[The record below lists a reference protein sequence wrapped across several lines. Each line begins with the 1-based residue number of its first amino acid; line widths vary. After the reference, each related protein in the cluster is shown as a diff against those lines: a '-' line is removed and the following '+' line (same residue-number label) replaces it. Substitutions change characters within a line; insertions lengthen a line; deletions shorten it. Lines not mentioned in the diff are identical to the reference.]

1 MPQDYN
7 IYIHSDEGKGVDIG
21 KNTVPFANQE
31 NVDDN
36 AFNSIKSGIQK
47 AESIATGG
55 FGGVINTG
63 VAALGRA
70 IPQIALIVAAGAVA
84 NKVVTTGFQH
94 LECYTGNF
102 EYSLGL
108 NNFKAAI
115 GRTLNPIGTFFKAQ
129 HIQAQAHKQNAAIRE
144 GNRLFGL
151 TRTKIG
157 V

>member
-1 MPQDYN
+1 MAENYN
-7 IYIHSDEGKGVDIG
+7 IYLHSDEGMGSDLG
-21 KNTVPFANQE
+21 KTTVPFANQE
-31 NVDDN
+31 KVDDN
-36 AFNSIKSGIQK
+36 AFNTIKSGIQK

-63 VAALGRA
+63 VAALGKVV
-70 IPQIALIVAAGAVA
+70 PQIALVVAAGAVA
-84 NKVVTTGFQH
+84 NKVMTTGFQH
-94 LECYTGNF
+94 LECYTGNYA
-102 EYSLGL
+102 YSMGY

-129 HIQAQAHKQNAAIRE
+129 HIQAQAHKQNTAIRE

-151 TRTKIG
+151 TQTKIG